1 MEKQKKDKR
10 TKKVKR
16 KRKLKNKAAGMPKR
30 PMSAYL
36 FFTDDKRAGV
46 TRKNKDAKMTD
57 ISKLLGEMWKNTD
70 ESGRAKYVK
79 KAEDK
84 KAEYVIEKAAWDAAQ
99 QNQGWLG

>member
-1 MEKQKKDKR
+1 MDNQRKDKR
-10 TKKVKR
+10 KKMDKR

-36 FFTDDKRAGV
+36 FFANDKRAGV

-57 ISKLLGEMWKNTD
+57 ISKLLGEMWKDTNQ
-70 ESGRAKYVK
+70 SGRAKYVK

-99 QNQGWLG
+99 ANQGWLG

>member
-1 MEKQKKDKR
+1 MLAMENQRKDKR
-10 TKKVKR
+10 TKKLKR
-16 KRKLKNKAAGMPKR
+16 KCKAKNKAAGMPKR
-30 PMSAYL
+30 PLSAYN
-36 FFTDDKRAGV
+36 FFGNDKRAGV

-79 KAEDK
+79 KAADN

-99 QNQGWLG
+99 